1 MIDRRDFVKIGAFGL
16 AGFAATSSGLVAPLS
31 AFAAPYRA
39 SSKAWKFGV
48 MADTQWKANLDG
60 KNPGTCAVGIIE
72 ALNAQFIAQG
82 VKFVIQ
88 VGDLVDKE
96 TDSPNGSTA
105 RTLPVRAAA
114 AQSLYDAGIGFYPL
128 RGNHEAS
135 AIAAAEMPTLFPQ
148 MLGEGPNV
156 LGATAFSSPFATLNG
171 LSYSFDFGNVRFVML
186 DQFKRTDNTDYLGS
200 SNNNIIDQ
208 LPWIEQQLAE
218 RDADTHAFVLS
229 HKNLTGGNHRDC
241 LFGGDPNDNQEWR
254 DEFISI
260 LDTYGVRYQM
270 GGHDHM
276 HHRSIIANSDLS
288 GAVKQLICS
297 SNSYKFYIPQRP
309 SNDSMYNERTLEQMI
324 AEELWTI
331 GYYIVTVDGP
341 RLTVEYYAAST
352 GVDYGDI
359 DLVTTPA
366 NLVFFKREAWGYSLN
381 GKEFVIAQGDSY
393 TAVEDSF
400 GDTRAAV
407 LAGVNAGTET
417 DLANRALVKT
427 VNTGW
432 ANADSADDDAA
443 SAILSI
449 WGIAN
454 SLSLWDE
461 NLTGELPGADRTD
474 EADTYVLSM
483 NYDQRRSQSLGNGR
497 FGIATLDDDGTW
509 VNAVDKNFGGEKTYV
524 QGPWREGY
532 ALGTYGVD
540 PATKT
545 AWAVVNHEGDFAV
558 RRGIESAPGLR
569 G

>member
-1 MIDRRDFVKIGAFGL
+1 MIDRREFVKYGALGAAGL
-16 AGFAATSSGLVAPLS
+16 AGAMAGLGSPLS
-31 AFAAPYRA
+31 AFAAPYGA
-39 SSKAWKFGV
+39 SSKAVRFGI

-60 KNPGTCAVGIIE
+60 QNPGTCAVGIIN

-82 VKFVIQ
+82 VDFVIQ

-96 TDSPNGSTA
+96 TDSPNGSSA

-114 AQSLYDAGIGFYPL
+114 AQGLYDAGVGFYPL

-135 AIAAAEMPTLFPQ
+135 VIAAAEVPALFPQ
-148 MLGEGPNV
+148 MRGTGPNV
-156 LGATAFSSPFATLNG
+156 FGATAFSSPFDTLDG
-171 LSYSFDFGNVRFVML
+171 LSYSFDFGNVRFIML
-186 DQFKRTDNTDYLGS
+186 DQFTRTDGTNYLGS

-208 LPWIEQQLAE
+208 LPWIEEKLAE
-218 RDADTHAFVLS
+218 RDANTHALVLS

-241 LFGGDPNDNQEWR
+241 LFGSDPAGNQEWR
-254 DEFISI
+254 DRFISV
-260 LDTYGVRYQM
+260 LAENGVRYQM

-276 HHRSIIANSDLS
+276 HHRSIIGSSDMS
-288 GAVKQLICS
+288 SSVKQLICS

-309 SNDSMYNERTLEQMI
+309 SNDEMYNYPTLEQMI

-341 RLTVEYYAAST
+341 RLTVEYFASST

-359 DLVTTPA
+359 DLVNTPA
-366 NLVFFKREAWGYSLN
+366 DLLFFKRETWGYSLN
-381 GKEFVIAQGDSY
+381 GKEFVIGQGEPY

-400 GDTRAAV
+400 GDTSAAI
-407 LAGVNAGTET
+407 LAGVNSGAET
-417 DLANRALVKT
+417 DIANRALVKT

-432 ANADSADDDAA
+432 ANADRQDDEAA

-449 WGIAN
+449 WGIAR
-454 SLSLWDE
+454 SLSLWNE
-461 NLTGELPGADRTD
+461 NLTGLLPDTDRTD
-474 EADTYVLSM
+474 EADTYVLAMS
-483 NYDQRRSQSLGNGR
+483 YDQRRQQSLGNGR
-497 FGIATLDDDGTW
+497 FGIATLDDDGNW
-509 VNAVDKNFGGEKTYV
+509 VNAVDRNHGGEKRYV

-540 PATKT
+540 PSTKT

-558 RRGIESAPGLR
+558 RRGIGLTPGHNR
-569 G
+569 